1 MHHIHHLLLVLF
13 ITVFDNLNACKK
25 VITNS
30 EEVEVEV
37 RDGGARIQTQ
47 HCCNK

>member
-13 ITVFDNLNACKK
+13 ITVFANLNACKK

-37 RDGGARIQTQ
+37 RDGRRAHTDAALL
-47 HCCNK
+47 